1 MSGNQADPIDRAEI
15 STRTVQY
22 RVSTVFFNTIQKVSV
37 LFLPS
42 IIFLIFNLPRFVV
55 ELWVFLLRHR
65 INVFKELTTGF
76 FSQTVI
82 IVLLELG
89 IHISEC
95 SPLQCFQSEKGHATC
110 TVEFGSETRA
120 QH

>member
-15 STRTVQY
+15 STRSC
-22 RVSTVFFNTIQKVSV
+22 STVFFNTIQKVSV

-42 IIFLIFNLPRFVV
+42 IIFLFFNLPRFVV
-55 ELWVFLLRHR
+55 ELCVFLLRHR

-89 IHISEC
+89 IHISEF
-95 SPLQCFQSEKGHATC
+95 SQLQCFQSVKGHARHVLWSLVQRQGHST
-110 TVEFGSETRA
+110 EID
-120 QH
+120 